1 MKVLPLIL
9 AVLMF
14 FPVAAPS
21 MAAPK
26 IVTAAQVNGTW
37 RTKTGEFKVLALGRQ
52 KLRIQF
58 SGTYE
63 YRVNGEWTA
72 NTGTGA
78 GIAFIVGDTAT
89 FRPEGAEED
98 CTITMR
104 FAAGALDVTQEGGC
118 GFAQCHG
125 QRDVPQSQR
134 PQADVLGRLSPPDAA
149 EPAVALATV
158 AQPTAA
164 ARRR

>member
-1 MKVLPLIL
+1 LLALRANHESVSSTGGLMKRLPLIL

-21 MAAPK
+21 TAAPK

-37 RTKTGEFKVLALGRQ
+37 RTKTGDFKVLALGQQ
-52 KLRIQF
+52 KLRIEF

-78 GIAFIVGDTAT
+78 GIAFIAGDTAT

-98 CTITMR
+98 CAITMR
-104 FAAGALDVTQEGGC
+104 FAAGALLVTQEGVC
-118 GFAQCHG
+118 GFGHHVTASG
-125 QRDVPQSQR
+125 TYRKVSAR
-134 PQADVLGRLSPPDAA
+134 K
-149 EPAVALATV
+149 
-158 AQPTAA
+158 PTFSGD
-164 ARRR
+164 

>member
-1 MKVLPLIL
+1 MKVLPWAL

-21 MAAPK
+21 TAAPK

-37 RTKTGEFKVLALGRQ
+37 RTKTGEFKVLALGQQ
-52 KLRIQF
+52 KLRIEF

-78 GIAFIVGDTAT
+78 GIAFIAGDTAT
-89 FRPEGAEED
+89 FRPEGAEAD
-98 CTITMR
+98 CAITMR
-104 FAAGALDVTQEGGC
+104 FAAGALLVMQEGVC
-118 GFAQCHG
+118 GFGHHVTASG
-125 QRDVPQSQR
+125 TYRKVSARKPTFSRD
-134 PQADVLGRLSPPDAA
+134 
-149 EPAVALATV
+149 
-158 AQPTAA
+158 
-164 ARRR
+164 